1 MEEFLKKRIPDE
13 EKDQEKTMRTRTL
26 ITLTVIMAAAIVG
39 GCGSKQQVHSGF
51 LSDYTK
57 LQEESKSFF
66 SYFNDAAFSK
76 YSAFIIDPVKLQ
88 IYSNEKTKGKLTQ
101 EQLTDLTNYMHVKIV
116 EAFQGAGKKI
126 AYQPADR
133 VARVRVALTDIQKTH
148 AINMLPQ
155 ASLMGAGIGGAS
167 MEAEVVDSMTGQQI
181 GAVVQSKLG
190 SRIPFSNLGD
200 WRAAK
205 NVLDAWGKRFQKRL
219 SE

>member
-1 MEEFLKKRIPDE
+1 MKVKVNILLV
-13 EKDQEKTMRTRTL
+13 TVMGVVL
-26 ITLTVIMAAAIVG
+26 IG
-39 GCGSKQQVHSGF
+39 GCGSESQVQTGF

-66 SYFNDAAFSK
+66 SYFNEAAFSK
-76 YSAFIIDPVKLQ
+76 YSAFIIDPVKTQ
-88 IYSNEKTKGKLTQ
+88 IYGNEKSKGKLTQ

-116 EAFQGAGKKI
+116 EAFRGAGKKI
-126 AYQPADR
+126 AYRPADG
-133 VARVRVALTDIQKTH
+133 VARVRVALTDIQKTD

-155 ASLMGAGIGGAS
+155 ASLLGAGIGGAS

-190 SRIPFSNLGD
+190 SRIPFANLGD
-200 WRAAK
+200 WTAAK
-205 NVLDAWGKRFQKRL
+205 SVMDAWGKRFQKRL